1 MQKFSSKYNCIVVL
15 GTTASGKT
23 HLACQLAHYF
33 NGEIISADSRQVY
46 KHLNIGTGKDLIEYQ
61 VEGKNIP
68 YHLIDCCEPEDQFYL
83 HNFVEGL
90 QVAFDSILQK
100 EKLPIVCGGTGL
112 YLDALRKDFSFTS
125 IKEDI
130 VLREELK
137 DYSKEELIKR
147 LNKLPKEFI
156 KHIDTNSLKRLIRG
170 IEVAEYRIKNNTH
183 QFDSKKNEMACNY
196 NPLYIGI
203 ECTIEQRK
211 QAISK
216 RLESRLNNGLIEE
229 VEKLLQKGITHERLQ
244 KFGLEYKFV
253 SNYLNGHINNQEL
266 FEQLRTS
273 IFQFAK
279 RQATW
284 FRKMEKEGV
293 EIHWVNPNTPMNF
306 FENLM

>member
-1 MQKFSSKYNCIVVL
+1 MVVL

-23 HLACQLAHYF
+23 RLACQLAHHF
-33 NGEIISADSRQVY
+33 DGEIISADSRQVY

-61 VEGKNIP
+61 VEGKNIH

-90 QVAFDSILQK
+90 NLAFNSILQK

-112 YLDALRKDFSFTS
+112 YLDTLRKDFSFTS
-125 IKEDI
+125 IKEDLD
-130 VLREELK
+130 LREELK
-137 DYSKEELIKR
+137 HYSKEELIKR
-147 LNKLPKEFI
+147 LTKIPKELI
-156 KHIDTNSLKRLIRG
+156 EHVDTKSVKRLIRG
-170 IEVAEYRIKNNTH
+170 IEVAEYRLKNKRNQLDFH
-183 QFDSKKNEMACNY
+183 KNVMAANY
-196 NPLYIGI
+196 MPLYIGV

-229 VEKLLQKGITHERLQ
+229 VEFLLQKGITHERLQ
-244 KFGLEYKFV
+244 QLGLEYKFI
-253 SNYLNGHINNQEL
+253 SYHLLGDINKQEL
-266 FEQLRTS
+266 FERLQTA

-293 EIHWVNPNTPMNF
+293 KIHWVNPNTTMNY
-306 FENLM
+306 FEELMYQFKR